1 MIGLYFLIPA
11 FNVHIFKP
19 TEELATA
26 EVEANPETE
35 TLATEMKTKKCVM
48 KFKCLHLNLYI
59 FYAFCSSNYCVLFH
73 LRDNFL
79 LHLCFLF

>member
-11 FNVHIFKP
+11 FNVHILKP

-35 TLATEMKTKKCVM
+35 TLATEMKTKKCA
-48 KFKCLHLNLYI
+48 I
-59 FYAFCSSNYCVLFH
+59 
-73 LRDNFL
+73 
-79 LHLCFLF
+79 

>member
-1 MIGLYFLIPA
+1 MYKLIEALKIKISIFNFVFANNTILLFFFFFFFLMIGLYFLIPA

-35 TLATEMKTKKCVM
+35 TLATEMKTKKCA
-48 KFKCLHLNLYI
+48 I
-59 FYAFCSSNYCVLFH
+59 
-73 LRDNFL
+73 
-79 LHLCFLF
+79 